1 METPANIVVQGE
13 SGHRSSGEVRR
24 EAGMRGNLLWY
35 IPVFAFVVWYFALA
49 NARAAY
55 ENFGIVFRHWTWA
68 LLFSPSAYVFFATA
82 VYSVF
87 LPIHFMLFIPPF
99 FSAEVEAAT
108 YDRRYLF
115 SFLVLVGLIVLVSF
129 TARFQFA
136 GHLTA
141 SRESGWCR
149 FCLVR
154 NECVAV

>member
-1 METPANIVVQGE
+1 
-13 SGHRSSGEVRR
+13 
-24 EAGMRGNLLWY
+24 MRGNLLWY

-115 SFLVLVGLIVLVSF
+115 SFLVLVGLIVLVVVAQLVVHGSF
-129 TARFQFA
+129 PICWPSNGVERIRMVP
-136 GHLTA
+136 LLP
-141 SRESGWCR
+141 CPK
-149 FCLVR
+149 
-154 NECVAV
+154 